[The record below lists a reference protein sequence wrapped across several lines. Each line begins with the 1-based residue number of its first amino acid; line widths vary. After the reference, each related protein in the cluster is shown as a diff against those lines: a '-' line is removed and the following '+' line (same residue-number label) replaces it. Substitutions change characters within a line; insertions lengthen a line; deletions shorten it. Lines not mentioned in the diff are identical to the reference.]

1 MTLVRIYKRTNF
13 VQSNKHRVSLQFFDS
28 NRNIYSGTALFIRD
42 LQEFVFKSIVFI
54 HFITFIFTL
63 FSPLGIYWGFRYCD
77 ILGFRISIRISILRI
92 FILENSYFLG
102 QLNG

>member
-13 VQSNKHRVSLQFFDS
+13 GQSNKHRISLQFFDS

-42 LQEFVFKSIVFI
+42 LQDFVVKSI
-54 HFITFIFTL
+54 
-63 FSPLGIYWGFRYCD
+63 FSPLGIYWGLRYWD

-92 FILENSYFLG
+92 SILENSYF
-102 QLNG
+102 